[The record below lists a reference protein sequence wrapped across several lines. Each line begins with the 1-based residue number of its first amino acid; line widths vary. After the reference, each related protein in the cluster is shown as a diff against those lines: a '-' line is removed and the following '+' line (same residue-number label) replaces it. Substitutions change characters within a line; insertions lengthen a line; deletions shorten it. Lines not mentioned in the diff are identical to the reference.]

1 MNTLDILPFYD
12 HLTESEKER
21 INTQM
26 YQTTFNQG
34 SVLYDS
40 HQECLGLLK
49 VIKGRIRVTIQSMKG
64 KEVTLYHLEEGD
76 IDILSASCV
85 INQLT
90 FDPLMVADTDVT
102 VMVVPAT
109 VMSILNKDNIYVHS
123 FIYETTARRFSD
135 AMWTMQEILFLKT
148 DQRVASFL
156 LNEAASHDNLHLNI
170 TQEHIAKSISSARE
184 VVSRVLK
191 RMVKDGLITMN
202 RKCIEIIDEEGLED
216 LLEEV

>member
-1 MNTLDILPFYD
+1 M
-12 HLTESEKER
+12 
-21 INTQM
+21 
-26 YQTTFNQG
+26 
-34 SVLYDS
+34 
-40 HQECLGLLK
+40 
-49 VIKGRIRVTIQSMKG
+49 TIQSMKG